1 MMKESLKPSM
11 VLNENGKSLK
21 INLNEIDFAKE
32 IKPKKSIRDK
42 GKIFRHNK
50 HYKQHIYLSI
60 TPGTAYI
67 LAIIDYF
74 QYFNFYKYIESG
86 IKTSFG
92 KKDKKQVVSCVDPK
106 TYSERF
112 INYIVKLTEIKKIL
126 SVEESKDNDI
136 KKSDSNNE
144 IEEVEEDNISNN
156 NENSKLNV
164 ELRHI

>member
-1 MMKESLKPSM
+1 M
-11 VLNENGKSLK
+11 K
-21 INLNEIDFAKE
+21 INLNEIDYAKE
-32 IKPKKSIRDK
+32 IKPKKSIKEK

-74 QYFNFYKYIESG
+74 QYFNFYKYI
-86 IKTSFG
+86 
-92 KKDKKQVVSCVDPK
+92 KKQVVSCVDPK

-126 SVEESKDNDI
+126 SVEETKDNDT

-156 NENSKLNV
+156 AENCKLDV
-164 ELRHI
+164 ELKHI